1 MAMMLTFT
9 MQKGSIKIILKII
22 RPSIIKL
29 MILQSEQQINT
40 IHVFPNVSTFTK
52 NGIKQNYKIRSV
64 DRT

>member
-1 MAMMLTFT
+1 
-9 MQKGSIKIILKII
+9 
-22 RPSIIKL
+22 